1 MTDSGPIICKSKMI
15 PAVLS
20 SVAEAELAGAFHAA
34 QAAVPLRCTLRDLG
48 YPQPATT
55 LQIDNTVAI
64 QLANASINAKRSKA
78 MDMRF
83 FWIVD
88 RIRQGQFKTLHVP
101 GVWNIADFFT
111 KALPKQKFYQF
122 LAYLATNLDNED
134 LEVKLKCKI
143 VTFLKEM

>member
-1 MTDSGPIICKSKMI
+1 
-15 PAVLS
+15 
-20 SVAEAELAGAFHAA
+20 LAGAFHAA
-34 QAAVPLRCTLRDLG
+34 QTAVSLRRTLHDLG

-88 RIRQGQFKTLHVP
+88 RIRQGQFNTSHIP
-101 GVWNIADFFT
+101 GIWNVADFFT

-122 LAYLATNLDNED
+122 VPYLVINLDNED
-134 LEVKLKCKI
+134 PEPKFKCNT